1 MMFFPDSR
9 ALVPLIAAV
18 CTVSSPPLR
27 FAKPCHHE
35 VPWAV
40 ISTFLT
46 DYLATNAHLGV
57 PGATA
62 VLFSFGIGCFAGTA
76 VGGTPGVS
84 GEKDMLAMAFVFAH
98 VVLV

>member
-1 MMFFPDSR
+1 MHCVF
-9 ALVPLIAAV
+9 
-18 CTVSSPPLR
+18 PPLR

-84 GEKDMLAMAFVFAH
+84 GKKDVLSMVFVFAH
-98 VVLV
+98 AVLV

>member
-1 MMFFPDSR
+1 MQNPEFGHLSMQNSEFG
-9 ALVPLIAAV
+9 PLSAFS
-18 CTVSSPPLR
+18 TSSFNSVMSPQ
-27 FAKPCHHE
+27 

-76 VGGTPGVS
+76 VGG
-84 GEKDMLAMAFVFAH
+84 
-98 VVLV
+98 